1 MRELCLILI
10 YIATVYAFLFVL
22 MPTTVSILFFFTGLH
37 ACVRFGLY
45 VRLHACVRF
54 GLYVRFH
61 ACVKKHLPLSLFFM
75 CIALD
80 SSFSFMFKALPL

>member
-22 MPTTVSILFFFTGLH
+22 MPTTVSILFFLTGLH

-45 VRLHACVRF
+45 VRLHACVQ
-54 GLYVRFH
+54 
-61 ACVKKHLPLSLFFM
+61 KHLPLCLFFM
-75 CIALD
+75 CIVLD